1 MNYPTN
7 TDNAAEATTYNGW
20 KNHATWSIALWM
32 MNDEDN
38 YDLVKASDSYNQ
50 FMNAKSYEQVMM
62 VMMGDSTTTP
72 DGAAWNDKGLD
83 YEALDELVMETN

>member
-7 TDNAAEATTYNGW
+7 TDNAAEATTYNGH
-20 KNHATWSIALWM
+20 KNWETWNVSLWM

-38 YDLVKASDSYNQ
+38 YDLVKASDSYDQ
-50 FMNAKSYEQVMM
+50 FMNAKSYE
-62 VMMGDSTTTP
+62 STTTP
-72 DGAAWNDKGLD
+72 DGAAWNDKALD